1 MTIPAWV
8 EAWGPWI
15 AAGSAALTVVLLLVS
30 AVLLPRVLV
39 ALPADILVHPPANLP
54 GRRVVRNLVG
64 WTLIVLGV
72 AMLVLP
78 GQGVITVLAG
88 LLLADVPGKHRLIV
102 RLLRVEPV
110 RRGVDALRARG
121 GAPPLEVPD
130 R

>member
-1 MTIPAWV
+1 MPPQV
-8 EAWGPWI
+8 EVWGPWI
-15 AAGSAALTVVLLLVS
+15 AAGSALLTVVLLLVS
-30 AVLLPRVLV
+30 AVLLPRILV
-39 ALPADILVHPPANLP
+39 ALPADILVHPPAGLP

-64 WTLIVLGV
+64 WTLILLGV

-88 LLLADVPGKHRLIV
+88 LLLADVPGKHALIV
-102 RLLRVEPV
+102 RLLRVDAV